1 MVIGVEL
8 GAKDLIAL
16 AIIVCATILVGLG
29 RIGVDQF
36 MYVLLLVAG
45 YYFGYAHGVMK
56 REQK

>member
-1 MVIGVEL
+1 MSMEL

-36 MYVLLLVAG
+36 MYVLLLIAG
-45 YYFGYAHGVMK
+45 YYFGYTHGVMK

>member
-1 MVIGVEL
+1 MEL
-8 GAKDLIAL
+8 EAKDLIAL
-16 AIIVCATILVGLG
+16 AIIVCASILVGLG

-36 MYVLLLVAG
+36 MYVLLLIAG

>member
-1 MVIGVEL
+1 MEL

-36 MYVLLLVAG
+36 MYVLLLIAG
-45 YYFGYAHGVMK
+45 YYFGYTHGVMK